1 MRNLFLVSCLLSLV
15 SFGAIAETPDDEFIP
30 MTGAIVQVMNK
41 AAGKTQTFKIPIGK
55 KVRFERLEI
64 MVRKC
69 LGTNEF
75 LPENFYAFL
84 EINKAGREIFS
95 GWMIKSE
102 PGQNPLQ
109 DPDNDLWLVRCE

>member
-1 MRNLFLVSCLLSLV
+1 MRKIVFCLLAALTLPVFAETSDDEYIPMN
-15 SFGAIAETPDDEFIP
+15 GAIIQ
-30 MTGAIVQVMNK
+30 IMNK
-41 AAGKTQTFKIPIGK
+41 AAGKTQTFKVPTGGK
-55 KVRFERLEI
+55 IRFDKLE
-64 MVRKC
+64 VALRKC

-84 EINKAGREIFS
+84 EVSKSGREIFS

-109 DPDNDLWLVRCE
+109 DPDNDLWLIRCE